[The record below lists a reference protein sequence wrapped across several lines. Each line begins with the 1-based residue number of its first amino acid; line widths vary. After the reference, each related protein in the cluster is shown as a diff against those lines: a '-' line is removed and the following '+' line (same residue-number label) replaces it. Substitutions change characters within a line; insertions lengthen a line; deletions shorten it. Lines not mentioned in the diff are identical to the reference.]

1 MNISNVIKSSVL
13 SLALIVS
20 TANAGLIEQWDFDF
34 EALNNA
40 GSIKSTGAQN
50 YGSIFSATTNE
61 LVLSNNAW
69 YYLSLNDAIG
79 YSTLDENSSS
89 ANFVLSFDLSF
100 TGNMTEVGG
109 LQFSTSVNPIFDQTF
124 NIFGT
129 QTWGRREFAYSGTGV
144 QHFEMNLRELL
155 TTNIGFKNILFIND
169 CDSAACA
176 SDNKLSFSN
185 VSIKSI
191 PEPASIAIFALGLFG
206 MAATRRKFNR

>member
-40 GSIKSTGAQN
+40 GAIKSTGAQN

-89 ANFVLSFDLSF
+89 AN
-100 TGNMTEVGG
+100 
-109 LQFSTSVNPIFDQTF
+109 
-124 NIFGT
+124 
-129 QTWGRREFAYSGTGV
+129 
-144 QHFEMNLRELL
+144 
-155 TTNIGFKNILFIND
+155 
-169 CDSAACA
+169 
-176 SDNKLSFSN
+176 
-185 VSIKSI
+185 
-191 PEPASIAIFALGLFG
+191 
-206 MAATRRKFNR
+206 